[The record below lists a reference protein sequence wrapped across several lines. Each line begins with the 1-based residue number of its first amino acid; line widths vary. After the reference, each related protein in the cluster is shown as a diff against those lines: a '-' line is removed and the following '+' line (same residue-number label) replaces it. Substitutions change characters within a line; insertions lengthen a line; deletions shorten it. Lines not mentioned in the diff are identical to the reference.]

1 MEIGKQLVS
10 RFPNNLK
17 KEAVKG
23 LKARVKAHGGQEKLC
38 LSIGMIVKNEEAIL
52 EECLQALE
60 PLRRAVSSELI
71 IADTGSTDRTMEIAE
86 KYADTLFQIPWNGDF
101 GAARNE
107 TLDRAQGEWF
117 FYIDADEVLDADCG
131 ELIHLLQSEEAKKYQ
146 TISMVRY
153 EYTDNTHSD
162 YSTTH
167 YLRIHRRTPENRFT
181 RKIHE
186 SLIANQPICQLPTVV
201 HHSGYQDEVIRE
213 KQLRNRPLLEQEPGP
228 MTPRRLRELSDTYA
242 ADIPWEVE
250 QKKALLYQ
258 AIELEAQDKSQGMY
272 PAVYMTLGNICLFLK
287 EYAEAEL
294 VAKRYFGQRAD
305 QPPMMSDMEMNYILG
320 LSLHNQDA
328 FSRAVAPLKQYQAL
342 YEQYHAGKLYTLD
355 MGGVL
360 LTSAG
365 NHEWMLSTFLLAF
378 NHTKLGEYQTA
389 RAYLD
394 RTDRKLLL
402 PTHWKLSAAVDVIY
416 AAESGDVSRL
426 WETCH
431 WLQQLPSREPLVESL
446 QLFAQNAGQLAPA
459 FDRYFEE
466 FPAPPKDPGVCRAQL
481 QLISTLWDVSDKNL
495 LEELFPL
502 VCRYIRWDAQFCRLL
517 LRREVCT
524 PENRYLLPG
533 EYAFMLDAEQALALY
548 DRQDREG
555 YFCALQALL
564 KQYPERSREISV
576 LLSPIDESRE
586 QERKNREEF
595 ESLAQAVKTAFYNA
609 LQDGKQEEAQEI
621 LSRYQQLNGDDPE
634 LAMMRIMMVQPQG
647 GALS

>member
-1 MEIGKQLVS
+1 M
-10 RFPNNLK
+10 
-17 KEAVKG
+17 
-23 LKARVKAHGGQEKLC
+23 KARVKAREGQEKLC

-52 EECLQALE
+52 EKCLQALE
-60 PLRRAVSSELI
+60 PLRRAVPSELI
-71 IADTGSTDRTMEIAE
+71 IADTGSTDRTIEIAE

-446 QLFAQNAGQLAPA
+446 QLFAQNAGQLTPA

>member
-1 MEIGKQLVS
+1 M
-10 RFPNNLK
+10 
-17 KEAVKG
+17 
-23 LKARVKAHGGQEKLC
+23 KARVKARGGQEKLC

-466 FPAPPKDPGVCRAQL
+466 FPVPPKDPGFCRAQL
-481 QLISTLWDVSDKNL
+481 QLISTLWDVSDKEL
-495 LEELFPL
+495 PETLFPL

>member
-1 MEIGKQLVS
+1 M
-10 RFPNNLK
+10 
-17 KEAVKG
+17 
-23 LKARVKAHGGQEKLC
+23 KARVKAREGQLC

-52 EECLQALE
+52 EKCLQALE
-60 PLRRAVSSELI
+60 PLRRAVPSELI

-86 KYADTLFQIPWNGDF
+86 KYADTLFQIPWSGDF

-117 FYIDADEVLDADCG
+117 FYIDADEVLDADC
-131 ELIHLLQSEEAKKYQ
+131 EALIHLLQSEEAKKYQ
-146 TISMVRY
+146 TISMIRY
-153 EYTDNTHSD
+153 EYAD
-162 YSTTH
+162 STRKEFTTT
-167 YLRIHRRTPENRFT
+167 YYMRIHRRIPGNRFA

-186 SLIANQPICQLPTVV
+186 TLIAYSPIVQLPTLV
-201 HHSGYQDEVIRE
+201 HHSGYQKEVFRE

-242 ADIPWEVE
+242 FDIPWEADR
-250 QKKALLYQ
+250 KKELLYQ
-258 AIELEAQDKSQGMY
+258 AIEMESQDQSLGMY
-272 PAVYMTLGNICLFLK
+272 PSVYTSLANLCLALK
-287 EYAEAEL
+287 EYAEAERI
-294 VAKRYFGQRAD
+294 AKQYLNGRAGK
-305 QPPMMSDMEMNYILG
+305 PPLMSDMEINYILG

-342 YEQYHAGKLYTLD
+342 YEQYHAGKLCTEDAGSVTLA
-355 MGGVL
+355 
-360 LTSAG
+360 SAG
-365 NHEWMLSTFLLAF
+365 KGEWMLTNFLLAF
-378 NHTKLGEYQTA
+378 GHAKLGEYQTA

-621 LSRYQQLNGDDPE
+621 LSRYQQLNEDDPE

>member
-1 MEIGKQLVS
+1 M
-10 RFPNNLK
+10 
-17 KEAVKG
+17 
-23 LKARVKAHGGQEKLC
+23 KARVKAGGEQEKLC
-38 LSIGMIVKNEEAIL
+38 LSIGMIVKNEEAVL
-52 EECLQALE
+52 EDCLRALE
-60 PLRRAVSSELI
+60 PLRKAVPSELI

-131 ELIHLLQSEEAKKYQ
+131 ELIRFLQSEESKKYQ
-146 TISMVRY
+146 TISMIRY
-153 EYTDNTHSD
+153 EYTD
-162 YSTTH
+162 STRKEFTTT
-167 YLRIHRRTPENRFT
+167 YYMRIHRRIPGNRFA

-186 SLIANQPICQLPTVV
+186 TLIAYSPIVQLPTLV
-201 HHSGYQDEVIRE
+201 HHSGYQKEVFRE

-242 ADIPWEVE
+242 FDIPWEADR
-250 QKKALLYQ
+250 KKELLYQ
-258 AIELEAQDKSQGMY
+258 AIEMESQDQSLGMY
-272 PAVYMTLGNICLFLK
+272 PSVYTSLANLCLALK
-287 EYAEAEL
+287 EYAEAERI
-294 VAKRYFGQRAD
+294 AKQYLNGRAGK
-305 QPPMMSDMEMNYILG
+305 PPLMSDMEINYILG

-328 FSRAVAPLKQYQAL
+328 FSRAVAPLEQYQAL
-342 YEQYHAGKLYTLD
+342 YEQYHAGKLCTEDAGSVTLA
-355 MGGVL
+355 
-360 LTSAG
+360 SAG
-365 NHEWMLSTFLLAF
+365 KGEWMLTNFLLAF
-378 NHTKLGEYQTA
+378 DYAKLGEYQTA

>member
-1 MEIGKQLVS
+1 M
-10 RFPNNLK
+10 
-17 KEAVKG
+17 
-23 LKARVKAHGGQEKLC
+23 KARVKAREGQEKLC

-52 EECLQALE
+52 EKCLQALE
-60 PLRRAVSSELI
+60 PLRRAVPSELI
-71 IADTGSTDRTMEIAE
+71 IADTGSTDRTIEIAE

>member
-1 MEIGKQLVS
+1 M
-10 RFPNNLK
+10 
-17 KEAVKG
+17 
-23 LKARVKAHGGQEKLC
+23 KARVKAHGGQEKLC

-60 PLRRAVSSELI
+60 PLRRAVPSELI

-86 KYADTLFQIPWNGDF
+86 KYADTLFQIPWSGDF

-117 FYIDADEVLDADCG
+117 FYIDADEVLDADC
-131 ELIHLLQSEEAKKYQ
+131 EALIHLLQSEEAKKYQ
-146 TISMVRY
+146 TISMIRY
-153 EYTDNTHSD
+153 EYAD
-162 YSTTH
+162 STRKEFTTT
-167 YLRIHRRTPENRFT
+167 YYMRIHRRIPGNRFA

-186 SLIANQPICQLPTVV
+186 TLIAYSPIVQLPTLV
-201 HHSGYQDEVIRE
+201 HHSGYQKEVFRE

-242 ADIPWEVE
+242 FDIPWEADR
-250 QKKALLYQ
+250 KKELLYQ
-258 AIELEAQDKSQGMY
+258 AIEMESQDQSLGMY
-272 PAVYMTLGNICLFLK
+272 PSVYTSLANLCLALK
-287 EYAEAEL
+287 DYAEAERI
-294 VAKRYFGQRAD
+294 AKQYLNGRAGK
-305 QPPMMSDMEMNYILG
+305 PPLMSDMEINYILG

-466 FPAPPKDPGVCRAQL
+466 FPAPPKDPGFCRAQL

>member
-1 MEIGKQLVS
+1 M
-10 RFPNNLK
+10 
-17 KEAVKG
+17 
-23 LKARVKAHGGQEKLC
+23 KARVKAREGQEKLC

-60 PLRRAVSSELI
+60 PLRRAVPSELI
-71 IADTGSTDRTMEIAE
+71 IADTGSTDRTIEIAE

-378 NHTKLGEYQTA
+378 GYAKLGEYQTA

>member
-1 MEIGKQLVS
+1 M
-10 RFPNNLK
+10 
-17 KEAVKG
+17 
-23 LKARVKAHGGQEKLC
+23 KARVKAQGRQEKLC
-38 LSIGMIVKNEEAIL
+38 LSIGMIVKNEEKIL

-360 LTSAG
+360 LTSSARR
-365 NHEWMLSTFLLAF
+365 EWMLSTYLLAF
-378 NHTKLGEYQTA
+378 DYAKLGEYQTA

-394 RTDRKLLL
+394 RTDREELL
-402 PTHWKLSAAVDVIY
+402 PSHWKLSTVVEVIY

-426 WETCH
+426 PETCH
-431 WLQQLPSREPLVESL
+431 WLQQRSDRELLVEFL
-446 QLFAQNAGQLAPA
+446 QVFAQNAKQLAPA

>member
-1 MEIGKQLVS
+1 M
-10 RFPNNLK
+10 
-17 KEAVKG
+17 
-23 LKARVKAHGGQEKLC
+23 KARVKAHGGQEKLC

-71 IADTGSTDRTMEIAE
+71 IADTGSTDRTIEIAE

-431 WLQQLPSREPLVESL
+431 WLQQLPNREPLVESL

-621 LSRYQQLNGDDPE
+621 LSRYQQLNEDDPE

>member
-1 MEIGKQLVS
+1 MKARV
-10 RFPNNLK
+10 
-17 KEAVKG
+17 
-23 LKARVKAHGGQEKLC
+23 KARVKAHGGQEKLC

>member
-1 MEIGKQLVS
+1 M
-10 RFPNNLK
+10 
-17 KEAVKG
+17 
-23 LKARVKAHGGQEKLC
+23 KARVKAHGGQEKLC

-86 KYADTLFQIPWNGDF
+86 KYADTMFQIPWNGDF

>member
-1 MEIGKQLVS
+1 M
-10 RFPNNLK
+10 
-17 KEAVKG
+17 
-23 LKARVKAHGGQEKLC
+23 KARVKAHGGQEKLC

-360 LTSAG
+360 LTSSARR
-365 NHEWMLSTFLLAF
+365 EWMLSTYLLAF
-378 NHTKLGEYQTA
+378 DYAKLGEYQTA

-394 RTDRKLLL
+394 RTDREELL
-402 PTHWKLSAAVDVIY
+402 PSHWKLSAAVDVIY

-466 FPAPPKDPGVCRAQL
+466 FPAPPKDPGVCRVQL

>member
-1 MEIGKQLVS
+1 M
-10 RFPNNLK
+10 
-17 KEAVKG
+17 
-23 LKARVKAHGGQEKLC
+23 KARVKAREGQLC

-60 PLRRAVSSELI
+60 PLRRAVPSELI

-86 KYADTLFQIPWNGDF
+86 KYADTLFQIPWSGDF

-117 FYIDADEVLDADCG
+117 FYIDADEVLDADC
-131 ELIHLLQSEEAKKYQ
+131 EALIHLLQSEEAKKYQ
-146 TISMVRY
+146 TISMIRY
-153 EYTDNTHSD
+153 EYAD
-162 YSTTH
+162 STRKEFTTT
-167 YLRIHRRTPENRFT
+167 YYMRIHRRIPGNRFA

-186 SLIANQPICQLPTVV
+186 TLIAYSPIVQLPTLV
-201 HHSGYQDEVIRE
+201 HHSGYQKEVFRE

-242 ADIPWEVE
+242 FDIPWEADR
-250 QKKALLYQ
+250 KKELLYQ
-258 AIELEAQDKSQGMY
+258 AIEMESQDQSLGMY
-272 PAVYMTLGNICLFLK
+272 PSVYTSLANLCLALK
-287 EYAEAEL
+287 EYAEAERI
-294 VAKRYFGQRAD
+294 AKQYLNGRAGK
-305 QPPMMSDMEMNYILG
+305 PPLMSDMEINYILG

-431 WLQQLPSREPLVESL
+431 WLQQRSDRELLVEFL
-446 QLFAQNAGQLAPA
+446 QVFAQNAKQLAPA

>member
-1 MEIGKQLVS
+1 M
-10 RFPNNLK
+10 
-17 KEAVKG
+17 
-23 LKARVKAHGGQEKLC
+23 KARVKAQGRQEKLC

-52 EECLQALE
+52 EKCLQALE
-60 PLRRAVSSELI
+60 PLRRAVPSELI
-71 IADTGSTDRTMEIAE
+71 IADTGSTDRTIEIAE

-378 NHTKLGEYQTA
+378 GYAKLGEYQTA

>member
-1 MEIGKQLVS
+1 M
-10 RFPNNLK
+10 
-17 KEAVKG
+17 
-23 LKARVKAHGGQEKLC
+23 KARVKAREGQLC

-60 PLRRAVSSELI
+60 PLRRAVPSELI

-86 KYADTLFQIPWNGDF
+86 KYADTLFQIPWSGDF

-117 FYIDADEVLDADCG
+117 FYIDADEVLDADC
-131 ELIHLLQSEEAKKYQ
+131 EALIHLLQSEEAKKYQ
-146 TISMVRY
+146 TISMIRY
-153 EYTDNTHSD
+153 EYAD
-162 YSTTH
+162 STRKEFTTT
-167 YLRIHRRTPENRFT
+167 YYMRIHRRIPGNRFA

-186 SLIANQPICQLPTVV
+186 TLIAYSPIVQLPTLV
-201 HHSGYQDEVIRE
+201 HHSGYQKEVFRE

-242 ADIPWEVE
+242 FDIPWEADR
-250 QKKALLYQ
+250 KKELLYQ
-258 AIELEAQDKSQGMY
+258 AIEMESQDKSLGMY
-272 PAVYMTLGNICLFLK
+272 PSVYTSLANLCLALK
-287 EYAEAEL
+287 EYAEAERI
-294 VAKRYFGQRAD
+294 AKQYLNGRAGK
-305 QPPMMSDMEMNYILG
+305 PPLMSDMEINYILG

-342 YEQYHAGKLYTLD
+342 YEQYHAGKLCTEDAGSVTLA
-355 MGGVL
+355 
-360 LTSAG
+360 SAG
-365 NHEWMLSTFLLAF
+365 KGEWMLTNFLLAF
-378 NHTKLGEYQTA
+378 DYAKLGEYQTA

-431 WLQQLPSREPLVESL
+431 WLQQLPNREPLVESL

-576 LLSPIDESRE
+576 LLSPIDEGRE

>member
-1 MEIGKQLVS
+1 M
-10 RFPNNLK
+10 
-17 KEAVKG
+17 
-23 LKARVKAHGGQEKLC
+23 KARVKAHGGQEKLC

>member
-1 MEIGKQLVS
+1 M
-10 RFPNNLK
+10 
-17 KEAVKG
+17 KG

>member
-1 MEIGKQLVS
+1 M
-10 RFPNNLK
+10 
-17 KEAVKG
+17 
-23 LKARVKAHGGQEKLC
+23 KARVKAHGGQEKLC

-228 MTPRRLRELSDTYA
+228 MTPRRLRKLSDTYA

>member
-1 MEIGKQLVS
+1 M
-10 RFPNNLK
+10 
-17 KEAVKG
+17 
-23 LKARVKAHGGQEKLC
+23 KARVKAREGQEKLC

-52 EECLQALE
+52 EKCLQALE
-60 PLRRAVSSELI
+60 PLRRAVPSELI
-71 IADTGSTDRTMEIAE
+71 IADTGSTDRTIEIAE

-272 PAVYMTLGNICLFLK
+272 PAVYITLGNICLFLK

>member
-1 MEIGKQLVS
+1 M
-10 RFPNNLK
+10 
-17 KEAVKG
+17 
-23 LKARVKAHGGQEKLC
+23 KARVKAREGQLC

-60 PLRRAVSSELI
+60 PLRRAVPSELI

-86 KYADTLFQIPWNGDF
+86 KYADTLFQIPWSGDF

-360 LTSAG
+360 LTSSARR
-365 NHEWMLSTFLLAF
+365 EWMLSTYLLAF
-378 NHTKLGEYQTA
+378 GYAKLGEYQTA

-394 RTDRKLLL
+394 RTDREELL
-402 PTHWKLSAAVDVIY
+402 PSHWKLSTVVEVIY

-446 QLFAQNAGQLAPA
+446 QLFAQNAGQLTPA

>member
-1 MEIGKQLVS
+1 M
-10 RFPNNLK
+10 
-17 KEAVKG
+17 
-23 LKARVKAHGGQEKLC
+23 KARVKAREGQEKLC

-60 PLRRAVSSELI
+60 PLRKAVPSELI

-86 KYADTLFQIPWNGDF
+86 RYADTLFQIPWNGDF

-117 FYIDADEVLDADCG
+117 FYIDADEVLDTDCG
-131 ELIHLLQSEEAKKYQ
+131 ALIRFLKSSEAQKYQ

-153 EYTDNTHSD
+153 EYTDNTHTD

-167 YLRIHRRTPENRFT
+167 YLRIHRRVPENRFT

-186 SLIANQPICQLPTVV
+186 SLVANQPICQLPTVV
-201 HHSGYQDEVIRE
+201 HHSGYQNEVIRE

-242 ADIPWEVE
+242 ADIPWEAE

-258 AIELEAQDKSQGMY
+258 AIELEAQNETLEMY

-287 EYAEAEL
+287 EFSEAEQ
-294 VAKRYFGQRAD
+294 VAKRYFDRRAG
-305 QPPMMSDMEMNYILG
+305 QPPVMSDMEMNYILG

-328 FSRAVAPLKQYQAL
+328 FSRSVAPLEQYQAL
-342 YEQYHAGKLYTLD
+342 YAQYHAGKLYTLD

-360 LTSAG
+360 LTSSG
-365 NHEWMLSTFLLAF
+365 KHEWMLSTYLLAF
-378 NHTKLGEYQTA
+378 DYAKLGEYQTA
-389 RAYLD
+389 RTYLD
-394 RTDRKLLL
+394 RTNRKELL
-402 PTHWKLSAAVDVIY
+402 PDHWKLSAVIEVIY

-426 WETCH
+426 PETCH
-431 WLQQLPSREPLVESL
+431 WLQQLSDRELLVEFL
-446 QLFAQNAGQLAPA
+446 QVFAQNAKQLAPA
-459 FDRYFEE
+459 MDRYFEG
-466 FPAPPKDPGVCRAQL
+466 FAPPDDPGSCRAQL
-481 QLISTLWDVSDKNL
+481 QLISTLWDVSDKQL

-517 LRREVCT
+517 LRPEVRT

-533 EYAFMLDAEQALALY
+533 EYAFMLDAEQALTLY

-555 YFCALQALL
+555 YFRVLQTLL
-564 KQYPERSREISV
+564 KRHPERNREISV
-576 LLSPIDESRE
+576 LLSPIDESRK
-586 QERKNREEF
+586 QERKDREEF
-595 ESLAQAVKTAFYNA
+595 ESLAQAVKTAFYDA
-609 LQDGKQEEAQEI
+609 LKEGKQAEAQEI
-621 LSRYQQLNGDDPE
+621 LSRYQQLNGNDPE
-634 LAMMRIMMVQPQG
+634 LAMMRIMIIQPQG
-647 GALS
+647 GTLS

>member
-1 MEIGKQLVS
+1 M
-10 RFPNNLK
+10 
-17 KEAVKG
+17 
-23 LKARVKAHGGQEKLC
+23 KARVKAHGGQEKLC

-360 LTSAG
+360 LTSSARR
-365 NHEWMLSTFLLAF
+365 EWMLSTYLLAF
-378 NHTKLGEYQTA
+378 DYAKLGEYQTA

-394 RTDRKLLL
+394 RTDREELL
-402 PTHWKLSAAVDVIY
+402 PSHWKLSTVVEVIY

-426 WETCH
+426 PETCH
-431 WLQQLPSREPLVESL
+431 WLQQLPNRELLVEFL
-446 QLFAQNAGQLAPA
+446 QVFAQNAKQLAPA

>member
-1 MEIGKQLVS
+1 M
-10 RFPNNLK
+10 
-17 KEAVKG
+17 
-23 LKARVKAHGGQEKLC
+23 KARVKAREGQLC

-117 FYIDADEVLDADCG
+117 FYIDADEVLDADC
-131 ELIHLLQSEEAKKYQ
+131 EALIHLLQSEEAKKYQ
-146 TISMVRY
+146 TISMIRY
-153 EYTDNTHSD
+153 EYAD
-162 YSTTH
+162 STRKEFTTT
-167 YLRIHRRTPENRFT
+167 YYMRIHRRIPGNRFA

-186 SLIANQPICQLPTVV
+186 TLIAYSPIVQLPTLV
-201 HHSGYQDEVIRE
+201 HHSGYQKEVFRE

-242 ADIPWEVE
+242 FDIPWEADR
-250 QKKALLYQ
+250 KKELLYQ
-258 AIELEAQDKSQGMY
+258 AIEMESQDKSLGMY
-272 PAVYMTLGNICLFLK
+272 PSVYTSLANLCLALK
-287 EYAEAEL
+287 EYAEAERI
-294 VAKRYFGQRAD
+294 AKQYLNGRAGK
-305 QPPMMSDMEMNYILG
+305 PPLMSDMEINYILG

-342 YEQYHAGKLYTLD
+342 YEQYHAGKLCTEDAGSVTLA
-355 MGGVL
+355 
-360 LTSAG
+360 SAG
-365 NHEWMLSTFLLAF
+365 KGEWMLTNFLLAF
-378 NHTKLGEYQTA
+378 DYAKLGEYQTA

-576 LLSPIDESRE
+576 LLSPIDEGRE

>member
-1 MEIGKQLVS
+1 
-10 RFPNNLK
+10 
-17 KEAVKG
+17 VKG
-23 LKARVKAHGGQEKLC
+23 LKARVKAREGQEKLC

-52 EECLQALE
+52 EKCLQALE
-60 PLRRAVSSELI
+60 PLRRAVPSELI
-71 IADTGSTDRTMEIAE
+71 IADTGSTDRTIEIAE

-378 NHTKLGEYQTA
+378 GYAKLGEYQTA

>member
-1 MEIGKQLVS
+1 M
-10 RFPNNLK
+10 
-17 KEAVKG
+17 
-23 LKARVKAHGGQEKLC
+23 KARVKAREGQLC

-378 NHTKLGEYQTA
+378 GYAKLGEYQTA

>member
-1 MEIGKQLVS
+1 M
-10 RFPNNLK
+10 
-17 KEAVKG
+17 
-23 LKARVKAHGGQEKLC
+23 KARVKAREGQLC

-86 KYADTLFQIPWNGDF
+86 KYADTLFQIPWSGDF

-117 FYIDADEVLDADCG
+117 FYIDADEVLDADC
-131 ELIHLLQSEEAKKYQ
+131 EALIHLLQSEEAKKYQ
-146 TISMVRY
+146 TISMIRY
-153 EYTDNTHSD
+153 EYAD
-162 YSTTH
+162 STRKEFTTT
-167 YLRIHRRTPENRFT
+167 YYMRIHRRIPGNRFA

-186 SLIANQPICQLPTVV
+186 TLIAYSPIVQLPTLV
-201 HHSGYQDEVIRE
+201 HHSGYQKEVFRE

-242 ADIPWEVE
+242 FDIPWEADR
-250 QKKALLYQ
+250 KKELLYQ
-258 AIELEAQDKSQGMY
+258 AIEMESQDKSLGMY
-272 PAVYMTLGNICLFLK
+272 PSVYTSLANLCLALK
-287 EYAEAEL
+287 EYAEAERI
-294 VAKRYFGQRAD
+294 AKQYLNGRAGK
-305 QPPMMSDMEMNYILG
+305 PPLMSDMEINYILG

-328 FSRAVAPLKQYQAL
+328 FSRAVAPLEQYQSL
-342 YEQYHAGKLYTLD
+342 YEQYHAGKLCTEDAGSVTLA
-355 MGGVL
+355 
-360 LTSAG
+360 SAG
-365 NHEWMLSTFLLAF
+365 KGEWMLTNFLLAF
-378 NHTKLGEYQTA
+378 DYAKLGEYQTA

-431 WLQQLPSREPLVESL
+431 WLQQLPNREPLVESL